1 LIRQTGKF
9 PKGRIMKTIGYLVF
23 GLLACLPVKA
33 FATGGLD
40 CEIGDANLDFHYEA
54 LFSYSANSPLFQSKG
69 EFAAKRPETY
79 PALKKLDA
87 SSLHLIQQW
96 YEDKDLRL
104 QFYAETNGD
113 KVPFASVKLT
123 IQTVAAEDEVSYAGT
138 YRLEIQPAVID
149 GQDSEIVRREGVV
162 SCSAG

>member
-1 LIRQTGKF
+1 
-9 PKGRIMKTIGYLVF
+9 MNTIVKCLALCLF
-23 GLLACLPVKA
+23 ACLPVKA

-69 EFAAKRPETY
+69 AFEAKHPKID

-87 SSLHLIQQW
+87 SAFRLIQQW
-96 YEDKDLRL
+96 YEDKELKL
-104 QFYAETNGD
+104 QFYAETTGD

-123 IQTVAAEDEVSYAGT
+123 IQTVADEDELSYAGK
-138 YRLEIQPAVID
+138 YRLEIQPAVVE
-149 GQDSEIVRREGVV
+149 GQHSEMIITEGDVA
-162 SCSAG
+162 CSAG